1 MKTENIV
8 LMKEAKETLRGRWG
22 FAIGVYFLYAVIIIV
37 VGSPHKIGQLLSFL
51 ISGPM
56 TIGLSTFSLAFSR
69 RQEANISQLFVGF
82 NNYTRS
88 LFAYFL
94 VVLFTILWSLLLIV
108 PGIIAALSYSQ
119 TFYILA
125 EDSSIGA
132 QEAIKKSKTLM
143 NGNKKKLFFLGLRF
157 FGWALL
163 CILTLGIG
171 FLWLVPYIHVTLAK
185 FYDDVLAT
193 PPQ

>member
-1 MKTENIV
+1 
-8 LMKEAKETLRGRWG
+8 MKEAKETLRGRWG